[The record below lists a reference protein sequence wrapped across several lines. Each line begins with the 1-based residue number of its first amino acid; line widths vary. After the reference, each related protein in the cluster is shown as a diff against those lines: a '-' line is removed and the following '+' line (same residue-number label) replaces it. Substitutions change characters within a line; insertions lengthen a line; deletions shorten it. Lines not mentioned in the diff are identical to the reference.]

1 MATVEEIYR
10 KIRRGEIDDLHLPE
24 VSDAQLDAGT
34 ERLHARLSG
43 ITPPHDESQKP
54 QKKIWR
60 QAWWIAPAIAAL
72 AVVGVLILRPAKIPQ
87 AETLIFAK
95 GVVFAAGT
103 VELRVLHDALLE
115 KKYKDEKLT
124 VHLHQGMLAIR
135 RSSPTTAL
143 EVITPEGALTA
154 QGTTFLV
161 EHTNTTAVRLLE
173 GKLLWQTKES
183 SVLLDSQ
190 NSVIGRDLSAELMGL
205 PAEYLA
211 RPKAQVLT
219 RTNSHEFASGDCI
232 FYYRNNEKR
241 RGKIHART
249 NDGYIVHGAYG
260 PEHDHFS
267 ADSLSRRDCS
277 E

>member
-10 KIRRGEIDDLHLPE
+10 KIRRGEIDDLYLPE

-34 ERLHARLSG
+34 ERLRARLSG
-43 ITPPHDESQKP
+43 VTPPYDQSQKP

-60 QAWWIAPAIAAL
+60 QVWWIAPAIAAL
-72 AVVGVLILRPAKIPQ
+72 AVVGVLIFHPATAPQ

-95 GVVFAAGT
+95 GAAFTAGT
-103 VELRVLHDALLE
+103 VELRILHDARLE
-115 KKYKDEKLT
+115 KKYADEKLT
-124 VHLHQGMLAIR
+124 IHLHQGMLAIR

-143 EVITPEGALTA
+143 EVITPEGTLTA

-173 GKLLWQTKES
+173 GKLLWQTKEK

-190 NSVIGRDLSAELMGL
+190 NPAIGRDLSAELVGL

-211 RPKAQVLT
+211 RPKAQAVT
-219 RTNSHEFASGDCI
+219 RVSSHEFASGDCI

-260 PEHDHFS
+260 PEPDQFS
-267 ADSLSRRDCS
+267 ADSLFRRDCS